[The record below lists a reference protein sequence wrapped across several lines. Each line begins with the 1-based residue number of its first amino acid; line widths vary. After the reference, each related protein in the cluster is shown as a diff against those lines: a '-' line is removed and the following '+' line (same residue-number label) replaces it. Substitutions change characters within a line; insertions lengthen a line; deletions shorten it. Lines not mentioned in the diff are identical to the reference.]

1 MHVDIYLKRPGK
13 NFHTPDEFPVGLHGF
28 ENRKNW
34 YFFRNEYKEAQKDGE
49 LRNKIVL
56 IIMKIILPLS
66 FITMKLLG
74 CFIDFMISLI
84 NSGKLSKWCSLGCA
98 RSRSRLADLNQSER
112 KDNGISLKTQFR
124 INCKEYTKFE
134 YD

>member
-1 MHVDIYLKRPGK
+1 MVSRTVKID
-13 NFHTPDEFPVGLHGF
+13 
-28 ENRKNW
+28 
-34 YFFRNEYKEAQKDGE
+34 FFRNEYKEAQKDGE

-84 NSGKLSKWCSLGCA
+84 NSGKLSK
-98 RSRSRLADLNQSER
+98 
-112 KDNGISLKTQFR
+112 
-124 INCKEYTKFE
+124 
-134 YD
+134 